1 MLLQSA
7 PLLTVSASTT
17 PPGSAGDWTIN
28 SNEVAHVSS
37 QVLIQGDVDVYGTL
51 VIDSFGLYLWGANDW
66 DREIRIYDGG
76 RVEVYNNSLISS
88 YTSTCF
94 GFEIEYGGEL
104 KIESGTI
111 QRSCAITSRTT
122 DEVTLNDTFLEE
134 GRILFIPSDTSC
146 DLNLGLSINGLTISN
161 NTNKA
166 AGTDSSQLAEAQIAI
181 YFETWQSVCDGISE
195 YGNVNQL
202 NDINLI
208 NLCRLCVGIAKDYY
222 WQANLS
228 INGLSTYNLDT
239 NLTYT
244 NSVGQSVDWLPVI
257 FAENGGIGKEIIIR
271 NVSISNTYHT
281 IIHAMHDNNVTIDNL
296 TAWNLINPEGTDAI
310 EDASTDSSN
319 CASYFSCDWIP
330 RTVNSADHFVWSGEG
345 HSHVNGL
352 QLIRVNGNLEISNS
366 NISDIWNDIE
376 FWDNSTSPFYY
387 GLHSQCYIISAAAIY
402 ADNISIS
409 ETCNLNVGTNTPYA
423 HWNQHSSY
431 GTPDEWDACGDWDN
445 DNSSSRYIHPY
456 RYSSGNQY
464 IQCSEFVGVS
474 IRATSLDISNSEI
487 FDNNENIMQFTY
499 GACCTDFRYGIVR
512 SHAILLDDLF
522 DQYLQTGQLA
532 HLNME
537 SVLLENNTL
546 GGHISSYSNPNSH
559 FIQIN
564 TEVMI
569 DQSSSSPY
577 YYNIND
583 SQILT
588 ADCLNGTS
596 WHPGIVRL
604 CRPIYLDGPTL
615 TVTSTE
621 YREYQGDED
630 IVSGEVIRKWDLE
643 VWVTDPD
650 LQWTPNAEV
659 TVTESNN
666 WLVGNQSTGPN
677 GGSTSFLVKEYSRS
691 TTSRYDY
698 TPHSIEVTMT
708 NYSNS
713 TSVSVTEDMSVVVYD
728 PTPDAFPGDITQDW
742 DTDGDGY
749 GDNISGTNPDIFPND
764 SGQWNDTDGDGW
776 GDNYAFSIDTSTGLR
791 NQNNGDAFPTDSS
804 QWSDLDGDGYGDN
817 YTFIVDTHN
826 NLRTQFGD
834 AFTTDSTQYS
844 DIDGDGYGDNQSG
857 NNPDE
862 FIYDGTQ
869 WVDSDGD
876 GYGDN
881 YTWVYNQSTSLRDS
895 QNGDA
900 FINEP
905 TQWSDIDG
913 DGYGDNST
921 GVNPDIF
928 PLDGTQWVD
937 ADGDGLGDNQSG
949 NNPDPYLNDSDN
961 DGYNNTVDL
970 FPWNP
975 TQWEDNDNDGLGDN
989 QSGTAADPY
998 LNDTDNDGYN
1008 NTVDDFPFD
1017 NTQWI
1022 DADND
1027 GYGDNLSGNNP
1038 DPSLDDSDNDG
1049 VNNSADDFPW
1059 NPTQTTDSDGDGYG
1073 DNISGYPA
1081 DEFPN
1086 DPSQWTDSDGDGHGD
1101 NAYGNSGDHFP
1112 SDPTQWADSDGDG
1125 YGDNQSGNNP
1135 DEFPSDPT
1143 QWADSDGDG
1152 FGDNMSGNNPDLFPM
1167 EPTQWADSDGDGYGD
1182 NPLGGYPAD
1191 AFPNDSSQWVDTD
1204 GDGYGDNMTGSN
1216 PDLFPSDSTQWADSD
1231 GDGFGDNPLGSTP
1244 DWAPSDATQWADSDG
1259 DGYGDNEYGTLG
1271 DIFPFDST
1279 QWADSD
1285 GDGFGDNMSGNDP
1298 DLYPSDPTQWS
1309 DLDGDGIG
1317 DNYYYD
1323 VSQTPTGLSQT
1334 YLRENQ
1340 RGDAF
1345 PLDSTQWSDRDGDG
1359 YGDNQSGNN
1368 PDEFPTDHTQWIDE
1382 DNDGYGDNPL
1392 GTNPDPTP
1400 GDGDNDGFRDSE
1412 DAFPEDPLE
1421 AFDTDGDG
1429 IGDNAD
1435 TDDDNDGWTD
1445 AQEIDCQTSFDNSD
1459 SIPSDIDQDLICNW
1473 LDDDDDGDG
1482 FLDEDDSCPL
1492 ESGNSSYILTACL
1505 DSDGDGVADVN
1516 DNWPDNPYLSLDS
1529 DGDGIHDPLDSFPN
1543 DGTQWYDNDNDGLG
1557 DNPNGNDPDPHLDD
1571 TDNDG
1576 YTNQYDKFPLEPTQ
1590 WEDTDNDQLGDNPN
1604 GNNPDPSL
1612 NDTDNDGYTN
1622 DVDLFRLDPTQW
1634 ADSDGDGYGDN
1645 PGGIYGD
1652 QFPNNPSQCCDR
1664 DLDGWGDNYNGT
1676 QRDMF
1681 PDEPTQWIDA
1691 DGDGLGDNPSGVD
1704 GDPYP
1709 GDFDNDGVPDNIDVF
1724 PEDPSRTLD
1733 DDQDGISVE
1742 EEGVILDGIPERDLP
1757 IIIAGIFLSLVLGLT
1772 FGFFSGKKR
1781 NEPLD

>member
-1 MLLQSA
+1 MMKNNANRKRRFIPFFLVFLMLLQSA
-7 PLLTVSASTT
+7 PLLTVSATA
-17 PPGSAGDWTIN
+17 PPSGQGDWSVNGIYHVN
-28 SNEVAHVSS
+28 S
-37 QVLIQGDVDVYGTL
+37 QTLIQGNIDVYGTL
-51 VIDSFGLYLWGANDW
+51 VIDSDGVYIWGANDW
-66 DREIRIYDGG
+66 DREITIHNGG
-76 RVEVYNNSLISS
+76 RVEIYNNSFLSS
-88 YTSTCF
+88 YTGTCF
-94 GFEIEYGGEL
+94 GFTIDDGGEL
-104 KIESGTI
+104 FIEGGTI
-111 QRSCAITSRTT
+111 QRACSLQVNSRSQI
-122 DEVTLNDTFLEE
+122 TLNQTVIEE
-134 GRILFIPSDTSC
+134 GRVAFTMPSDVG
-146 DLNLGLSINGLTISN
+146 DLDLDITIDGLSIRNQTIKVNPTMSQVANVGLFFEHFEPSLMNVDVKGNGFL
-161 NTNKA
+161 
-166 AGTDSSQLAEAQIAI
+166 
-181 YFETWQSVCDGISE
+181 F
-195 YGNVNQL
+195 
-202 NDINLI
+202 NDIEIL
-208 NLCRLCVGIAKDYY
+208 GICDDCIGLAIDSQ
-222 WQANLS
+222 WDS
-228 INGLSTYNLDT
+228 DITINGFESYDPENNLGTGYYD
-239 NLTYT
+239 Y
-244 NSVGQSVDWLPVI
+244 WWPVI
-257 FAENGGIGKEIIIR
+257 YMNSNSNFER
-271 NVSISNTYHT
+271 NFTFQNTSIHDQLHT
-281 IIHAMHDNNVTIDNL
+281 IITDHSGTDDILFDNL
-296 TAWNLINPEGTDAI
+296 SAWNLINPHNDQLSNNNSDSVVGPSYSYYMSRNYHPRYMD
-310 EDASTDSSN
+310 STYSMGNGYQQLFGLNLIDVDSPLEIRNGDISDVWSNATNQFYGNNYWDSPFYAGLIVHCKIIYATQLKADNLSITNTCNTHVSSN
-319 CASYFSCDWIP
+319 HYRASQYSATYSYNSPSCSDPYGSWSSSNTSSSYLAPYICG
-330 RTVNSADHFVWSGEG
+330 TNGHYGNEFVGISIQVSE
-345 HSHVNGL
+345 S
-352 QLIRVNGNLEISNS
+352 LELNNS
-366 NISDIWNDIE
+366 NISENNRKIIE
-376 FWDNSTSPFYY
+376 FTTTGPNNYQEYRHGQVRTHGVFLGVNDFSEGVSDSKFEIKNSILS
-387 GLHSQCYIISAAAIY
+387 
-402 ADNISIS
+402 N
-409 ETCNLNVGTNTPYA
+409 NTGGKVF
-423 HWNQHSSY
+423 HSSNNY
-431 GTPDEWDACGDWDN
+431 NASNLQQHQYNSEVLIDN
-445 DNSSSRYIHPY
+445 DLA
-456 RYSSGNQY
+456 SGQY
-464 IQCSEFVGVS
+464 FW
-474 IRATSLDISNSEI
+474 
-487 FDNNENIMQFTY
+487 
-499 GACCTDFRYGIVR
+499 
-512 SHAILLDDLF
+512 
-522 DQYLQTGQLA
+522 
-532 HLNME
+532 
-537 SVLLENNTL
+537 
-546 GGHISSYSNPNSH
+546 
-559 FIQIN
+559 
-564 TEVMI
+564 
-569 DQSSSSPY
+569 
-577 YYNIND
+577 IND
-583 SQILT
+583 SIINT
-588 ADCLNGTS
+588 NDCNVNYGNS
-596 WHPGIVRL
+596 RNL
-604 CRPIYLDGPTL
+604 CNPIIINGPTL
-615 TVTSTE
+615 TVTNTP
-621 YREYQGDED
+621 YYAPRGMED
-630 IVSGEVIRKWDLE
+630 IMSGEITRKWNLE
-643 VWVTDPD
+643 VRVTDPD
-650 LQWTPNAEV
+650 LQWTPNANV
-659 TVTESNN
+659 TVWEANN
-666 WLVGNQSTGPN
+666 WNLGTQSTGAN
-677 GGSTSFLVKEYSRS
+677 GGSTNFLVKEYSRS

-698 TPHSIEVTMT
+698 TPHSVEVTMT

-713 TSVSVTEDMSVVVYD
+713 TSVNVNSETSIIVYD

-749 GDNISGTNPDIFPND
+749 GDNILGTNPDHFPNDSNQWNDTDGDGFGDNYAFTINLSTGLRNQNNGDAFPNDSSQWSDLDSDGYGDNYTITPDLNTGLRTQNGDAFIMDSTQYSDIDGDGYGDNINGLNPDIFPLD
-764 SGQWNDTDGDGW
+764 GTQWNDTDGDGW
-776 GDNYAFSIDTSTGLR
+776 GDNYAFE
-791 NQNNGDAFPTDSS
+791 
-804 QWSDLDGDGYGDN
+804 Y
-817 YTFIVDTHN
+817 
-826 NLRTQFGD
+826 NL
-834 AFTTDSTQYS
+834 
-844 DIDGDGYGDNQSG
+844 
-857 NNPDE
+857 
-862 FIYDGTQ
+862 
-869 WVDSDGD
+869 
-876 GYGDN
+876 
-881 YTWVYNQSTSLRDS
+881 STSLRDN

-921 GVNPDIF
+921 GVNPDTF

-1008 NTVDDFPFD
+1008 NTIDDFPFD
-1017 NTQWI
+1017 NTQWE

-1204 GDGYGDNMTGSN
+1204 GDGYGDNQSGNN

-1271 DIFPFDST
+1271 DLFPFDST
-1279 QWADSD
+1279 QWSDSD

-1323 VSQTPTGLSQT
+1323 VSQTPSGLSQT

-1359 YGDNQSGNN
+1359 YGDNEAGNN
-1368 PDEFPTDHTQWIDE
+1368 PDWAPTDHTQWIDE

-1435 TDDDNDGWTD
+1435 TDDDNDGWSD
-1445 AQEIDCQTSFDNSD
+1445 SQEIDCQTSPYSSD

-1505 DSDGDGVADVN
+1505 DSDGDSVADLN
-1516 DNWPDNPYLSLDS
+1516 DIWPDNPYLSLDS
-1529 DGDGIHDPLDSFPN
+1529 DGDGIHDPIDSFPD

-1576 YTNQYDKFPLEPTQ
+1576 YTNQYDKFPLEP
-1590 WEDTDNDQLGDNPN
+1590 
-1604 GNNPDPSL
+1604 
-1612 NDTDNDGYTN
+1612 
-1622 DVDLFRLDPTQW
+1622 
-1634 ADSDGDGYGDN
+1634 
-1645 PGGIYGD
+1645 
-1652 QFPNNPSQCCDR
+1652 
-1664 DLDGWGDNYNGT
+1664 
-1676 QRDMF
+1676 
-1681 PDEPTQWIDA
+1681 
-1691 DGDGLGDNPSGVD
+1691 
-1704 GDPYP
+1704 
-1709 GDFDNDGVPDNIDVF
+1709 
-1724 PEDPSRTLD
+1724 
-1733 DDQDGISVE
+1733 
-1742 EEGVILDGIPERDLP
+1742 
-1757 IIIAGIFLSLVLGLT
+1757 
-1772 FGFFSGKKR
+1772 
-1781 NEPLD
+1781 

>member
-1 MLLQSA
+1 MLLQSV

-17 PPGSAGDWTIN
+17 PPGSTGDWTIN

-37 QVLIQGDVDVYGTL
+37 QVLVQGDVDVYGTL

-94 GFEIEYGGEL
+94 NFEVEYGGEL
-104 KIESGTI
+104 KIEGGTI
-111 QRSCAITSRTT
+111 QRSCAVSIQTA
-122 DEVTLNDTFLEE
+122 DEVTLKNTFIEE
-134 GRILFIPSDTSC
+134 GRMVFEIGQLC
-146 DLNLGLSINGLTISN
+146 DYSLDWNIDGLTISN
-161 NTNKA
+161 NTNKYI
-166 AGTDSSQLAEAQIAI
+166 GTTSNLEHVTAI
-181 YFETWQSVCDGISE
+181 FFENWMPSCDGLYFNGYMPE
-195 YGNVNQL
+195 FQDV
-202 NDINLI
+202 NLI
-208 NLCRLCVGIAKDYY
+208 NLCQRCVGIAKNTD
-222 WQANLS
+222 WNSDLL
-228 INGLSTYNLDT
+228 INGMSAYNLD
-239 NLTYT
+239 
-244 NSVGQSVDWLPVI
+244 NSLNYSNYLSSAHGGGANWYPII
-257 FAENGGIGKEIIIR
+257 FSDYDGAGIEELIIR
-271 NVSISNTYHT
+271 NASIYNTPHT
-281 IIHAMHDNNVTIDNL
+281 VAATEEGVNLTLDNL
-296 TAWNLINPEGTDAI
+296 TAWNLVNPNGDDQI
-310 EDASTDSSN
+310 IDHN
-319 CASYFSCDWIP
+319 LGSYNACVSFFSCNWFPPTLSDGDSLYGY
-330 RTVNSADHFVWSGEG
+330 NGASGT
-345 HSHVNGL
+345 NGL
-352 QLIRVNGNLEISNS
+352 ELIRVDAKLTITNS
-366 NISDIWNDIE
+366 NISDVWNGIE
-376 FWDNSTSPFYY
+376 YWDNVSSPFYN
-387 GLHSQCYIISAAAIY
+387 GLRSQCIIIDALNVDAE
-402 ADNISIS
+402 NISIS
-409 ETCNLNVGTNTPYA
+409 ETCNMHVGTSIYEVHNGRESA
-423 HWNQHSSY
+423 GSNNQ
-431 GTPDEWDACGDWDN
+431 DQACGYWSN
-445 DNSSSRYIHPY
+445 DNASDYYIHPLGY
-456 RYSSGNQY
+456 YHYNTY
-464 IQCSEFVGVS
+464 HQCSEFVGVS
-474 IRATSLDISNSEI
+474 IRAQSLNLTNSEI
-487 FDNNENIMQFTY
+487 FENNKNIMEFTY
-499 GACCTDFRYGIVR
+499 ASSTSYHYGIVR
-512 SHAILLDDLF
+512 SHGILLTTTQVNQPGNLII
-522 DQYLQTGQLA
+522 
-532 HLNME
+532 E
-537 SVLLENNTL
+537 SVRLENNTR
-546 GGHISSYSNPNSH
+546 GGIMDDYTSTNNMM
-559 FIQIN
+559 IQIN
-564 TEVMI
+564 TELMI
-569 DQSSSSPY
+569 DQSEFSNEY
-577 YYNIND
+577 YEITN

-588 ADCLNGTS
+588 SNCLNGTNWNS
-596 WHPGIVRL
+596 GVIRL

-615 TVTSTE
+615 TVTSTG
-621 YREYQGDED
+621 YRMYQGDED

-659 TVTESNN
+659 SVTESNN
-666 WLVGNQSTGPN
+666 WFVGNQSTGPN

-698 TPHSIEVTMT
+698 TPHTVEVTMT

-749 GDNISGTNPDIFPND
+749 GDNISGNNPDIFPND

-791 NQNNGDAFPTDSS
+791 NQNNGDAFPNDAS
-804 QWSDLDGDGYGDN
+804 QWSDVDGDGYGDN

-869 WVDSDGD
+869 WADSDGD

-881 YTWVYNQSTSLRDS
+881 YTWVYNLSTSLRDS

-1008 NTVDDFPFD
+1008 NTIDDFPFD
-1017 NTQWI
+1017 NTQWE

-1112 SDPTQWADSDGDG
+1112 NDSTQWADSDGDG

-1152 FGDNMSGNNPDLFPM
+1152 FGDNMSGNNPDLFPT

-1204 GDGYGDNMTGSN
+1204 GDGYGDNMSGNN

-1271 DIFPFDST
+1271 DIFPYDST
-1279 QWADSD
+1279 QWSDSD

-1368 PDEFPTDHTQWIDE
+1368 PDWAPMDHTQWIDE

-1412 DAFPEDPLE
+1412 DAFPQDPLE
-1421 AFDTDGDG
+1421 AFDTDNDG
-1429 IGDNAD
+1429 IGDNTD

-1445 AQEIDCQTSFDNSD
+1445 AQEIDCQTSPYD
-1459 SIPSDIDQDLICNW
+1459 STSTPLDIDLDSICNW

-1482 FLDEDDSCPL
+1482 YLDSEDSCPQQ
-1492 ESGNSSYILTACL
+1492 SGNSSYILTACL
-1505 DSDGDGVADVN
+1505 DSDGDSVADVN
-1516 DNWPDNPYLSLDS
+1516 DVWPNNPYLSLDS
-1529 DGDGIHDPLDSFPN
+1529 DGDGIHDPIDSFPD
-1543 DGTQWYDNDNDGLG
+1543 DGTQWYDNDNDGFG
-1557 DNPNGNDPDPHLDD
+1557 DNPNGNNPDPHLDD

-1576 YTNQYDKFPLEPTQ
+1576 YSNQFDDFPLDSTQ
-1590 WEDTDNDQLGDNPN
+1590 WLDSDNDGLGDNPE
-1604 GNNPDPSL
+1604 GNNPDPSI
-1612 NDTDNDGYTN
+1612 NDSDNDGYTN
-1622 DVDLFRLDPTQW
+1622 DIDLFRLDPTQW

-1645 PGGIYGD
+1645 PEGIYGD

-1664 DLDGWGDNYNGT
+1664 DSDGWGDNFNGT

-1681 PDEPTQWIDA
+1681 PDEPTQWIDI
-1691 DGDGLGDNPSGVD
+1691 DGDGLGDNPSGIN
-1704 GDPYP
+1704 GDPYL
-1709 GDFDNDGVPDNIDVF
+1709 GDTDNDGVPNDIDIF
-1724 PEDPSRTLD
+1724 PEDPTRTLD
-1733 DDQDGISVE
+1733 NDGDGLAVE
-1742 EEGVILDGIPERDLP
+1742 DEGEILDNIHETDLP
-1757 IIIAGIFLSLVLGLT
+1757 MILASAFICLLLGSIIGGTMAIRI
-1772 FGFFSGKKR
+1772 KK
-1781 NEPLD
+1781 E